1 MPPILRCT
9 CIECFNIIF
18 ASFLVSVG
26 LGFLLYPLAALF
38 YFFMK
43 TPKDGAQ
50 TNIYC
55 CVAEECAGQTGLY
68 YSDCAE
74 KEPRPQAKD
83 DADAKRLWE
92 LSEKLTS

>member
-1 MPPILRCT
+1 M
-9 CIECFNIIF
+9 
-18 ASFLVSVG
+18 SVG

-83 DADAKRLWE
+83 DAAAKRLWE
-92 LSEKLTS
+92 LSEKLTSS